1 MKPFQL
7 PKIKTGIKGLDEIL
21 AGGLPLKRTSIVS
34 GGPGCGKTVMGLQF
48 IYHGAKNNEP
58 GIYIIF
64 EEKKSALR
72 QNALTLGWDLAAL
85 EEEGKIILLDNPLA
99 AEVIRTGEINL
110 DGLRAAIAAAAKKI
124 NACRIVVDALDVL
137 FYLLNDTD
145 RERQEV
151 IQLQKTMD
159 FCGLSSLITTKT
171 KDENA
176 FYSYGFMDSMVD
188 CVIHLDQRVVN
199 QVTTRRLRVKKYRGS
214 GFGKNEYPYTI
225 DVRGVHII
233 PVSTLDLRH
242 KPLGEYVSSGQTD
255 LDEVLGGGY
264 RRASSVLIAGV
275 TGTGKT
281 SLAATF
287 SRGIC
292 SREERLLYISF
303 EESREAMMNNM
314 LSPGIDLKPA
324 MENGFFKYMSGLPE
338 SMGAEEHLV
347 RAFKNITAFKPA
359 HLVIDAISACRRMG
373 TEKAAFDYLV
383 RLLNLSKERGITC
396 ILLNQTIGP
405 STIQELSGIEI
416 SSIIDTVLSLHMT
429 EETGEINRTMV
440 CLKSRGSRH
449 SNQYREYQITD
460 NGICLMPVYI
470 GDGRVLTG
478 TARKILEEKE
488 ANQAL
493 KIELEIEEKERELEK
508 LRQTRKNLKHN
519 RMARATMRGGL
530 KNDT

>member
-1 MKPFQL
+1 MKPLQL

-58 GIYIIF
+58 GIYITF

-85 EEEGKIILLDNPLA
+85 EKEGRIILLDNPLS
-99 AEVIRTGEINL
+99 AEVINTGGTNL
-110 DGLRAAIAAAAKKI
+110 DGLRAAISAAAKKI

-137 FYLLNDTD
+137 LYLLNDTN

-151 IQLQKTMD
+151 VQLQKSID
-159 FCGLSSLITTKT
+159 LCGLSSLITTKM

-176 FYSYGFMDSMVD
+176 LYSYGFMDSMVD

-225 DVRGVHII
+225 DVQGIHII

-242 KPLGEYVSSGQTD
+242 KPLGEYVSSGQAD

-287 SRGIC
+287 SRWIC
-292 SREERLLYISF
+292 NRGERLLYISF

-314 LSPGIDLKPA
+314 LSPGIDLTPA
-324 MENGFFKYMSGLPE
+324 LEAGFFNYMSGLPE

-347 RAFKNITAFKPA
+347 RAFKKITAFKPA

-396 ILLNQTIGP
+396 ILLNQTTGP
-405 STIQELSGIEI
+405 GTTIQELSGIEI
-416 SSIIDTVLSLHMT
+416 SSIIDTVMTLHMT
-429 EETGEINRTMV
+429 EETGEINRTLV

-488 ANQAL
+488 ADQAL
-493 KIELEIEEKERELEK
+493 KIDHEIEEKERELEK
-508 LRQTRKNLKHN
+508 LRLSRKNLKHN
-519 RMARATMRGGL
+519 RVVRATMRGG
-530 KNDT
+530 